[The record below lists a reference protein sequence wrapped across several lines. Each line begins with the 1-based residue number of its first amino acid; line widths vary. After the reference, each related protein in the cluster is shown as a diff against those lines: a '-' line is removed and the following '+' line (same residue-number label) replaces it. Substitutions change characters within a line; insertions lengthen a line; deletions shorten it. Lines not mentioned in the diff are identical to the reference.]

1 MLWKFGTNA
10 EFGWERLDGNLTLS
24 QTLFYAKTKSIYK
37 LLHTEMDWNGMR
49 ARVIE
54 LARVCERERDSLA
67 NKFSPYYWLRNLFP
81 SFTLNTI

>member
-54 LARVCERERDSLA
+54 LARVCEREREIVWQINFHHTIGFAIYFLRSL
-67 NKFSPYYWLRNLFP
+67 
-81 SFTLNTI
+81 